1 MSVRRKST
9 WTSRRSATT
18 MTMKVPRV
26 RRDRRRHRRHR
37 LSASRRH
44 PFRIRRRN
52 PATVSACRLS
62 WGQIHPPLT
71 CRTRLRIGRPLPW
84 APIRHHPAHLFY
96 IRRCISRAVS
106 CRLIRIIPSR
116 TCILNCCRII
126 FCRRTCTRYYA
137 AFIRVTRDCIRP
149 TRRTVCIIPIRLA
162 TSTAAS
168 SATRCSARRMGSKYV
183 CVFFFHTSRLY
194 SCFDLFL
201 IYYPGWR
208 SSAYVSIWFYCR
220 VNNNF
225 DFSNSYFYIFTI
237 FLYKKYYTILF

>member
-9 WTSRRSATT
+9 WTSKRSAMT

-37 LSASRRH
+37 PSASRRH

-71 CRTRLRIGRPLPW
+71 CRTRLRIGKPLPW
-84 APIRHHPAHLFY
+84 ALIRHHPAHLFY

-126 FCRRTCTRYYA
+126 FCRRTCTRCYA

-162 TSTAAS
+162 MSTAAS

-183 CVFFFHTSRLY
+183 CVFFLHTSRLY

-201 IYYPGWR
+201 ICYPGWR
-208 SSAYVSIWFYCR
+208 SSAYV
-220 VNNNF
+220 
-225 DFSNSYFYIFTI
+225 
-237 FLYKKYYTILF
+237 LMILLPRK